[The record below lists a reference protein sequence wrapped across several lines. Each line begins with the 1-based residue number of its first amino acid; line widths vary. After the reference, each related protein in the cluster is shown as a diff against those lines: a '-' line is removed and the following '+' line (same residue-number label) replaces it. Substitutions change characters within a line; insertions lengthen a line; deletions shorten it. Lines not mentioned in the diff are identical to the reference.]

1 MTEEKTAAS
10 WWLYLLRTGSGSLY
24 CGVSTDV
31 SRRLQEHQAGG
42 LKGAKALRGK
52 GELVVVFTYLAD
64 SKREAMQLEWQV
76 KRWPKVRKEA
86 LIRGEIALP
95 NAEKTP
101 EQSIVIFP
109 VRKKSKKS

>member
-31 SRRLQEHQAGG
+31 SRRLQEHQLGG

-52 GELVVVFTYLAD
+52 GDLTVVFTYLAA
-64 SKREAMQLEWQV
+64 SKREAMQLEWRI
-76 KRWPKVRKEA
+76 KRWPKARKEA
-86 LIRGEIALP
+86 LICGEISLP
-95 NAEKTP
+95 NAEKAP
-101 EQSIVIFP
+101 E
-109 VRKKSKKS
+109 